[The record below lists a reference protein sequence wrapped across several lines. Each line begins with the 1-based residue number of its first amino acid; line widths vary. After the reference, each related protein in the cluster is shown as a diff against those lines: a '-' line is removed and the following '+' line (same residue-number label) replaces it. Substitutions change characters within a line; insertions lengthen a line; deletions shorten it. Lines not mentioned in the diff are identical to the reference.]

1 MTSTYVSSTAYP
13 YSSIVRIVATFGS
26 GAVLTGSGVIVGD
39 NDVLT
44 ASHVI
49 ADGVHGVAR
58 TVVIYPAQNGASL
71 PYGSFTATTISYM
84 GVDADGNGRVSE
96 AESARDFAVLGFSAD
111 IDNRTG
117 RMALDASFT
126 SGTVRIGGYP
136 SIYGGTTLV
145 EDTGFVTRDGG
156 VLEIGGLDVNPGNS
170 GGPIWQM
177 APTGPAVVGI
187 VSTGVWAGAVGG
199 TYHSTLLS
207 WISDNNRLIGADPG
221 PIASG
226 GGSALVYGSA
236 GNDRLL
242 ANSGGGNVN
251 AAAGDDF
258 VDGGAGNDTLLGDEG
273 NDSVRGLD
281 GYDLVSGGDGNDT
294 INGNVGADTI
304 YGGMGLDFL
313 LGGKDSDVI
322 YGGDGDDVHVNGNIG
337 ADTVYGGLGNDF
349 VFGGQNDDQLY
360 GDGGD
365 DTLSGDL
372 GNDTL
377 TSAGGSD
384 LFVFTATSGHDRIT
398 DFSFINGDRI
408 QLPRSTTVTLSVS
421 ASGTAVLSWAGDNS
435 VTLIGV
441 TSAQVSLSTWI
452 VYG

>member
-1 MTSTYVSSTAYP
+1 MASAYVTSTAYP
-13 YSSIVRIVATFGS
+13 YSSIVRIVATFGD

-49 ADGVHGVAR
+49 ADGAHGVAR
-58 TVVIYPAQNGASL
+58 TVVIYPAQNGSAL
-71 PYGSFTATTISYM
+71 PFGFYAATTISYM

-96 AESARDFAVLGFSAD
+96 AESARDFAVLGFSVD

-117 RMALDASFT
+117 KMALDPSFAG
-126 SGTVRIGGYP
+126 GTVRLDGYP
-136 SIYGGTTLV
+136 AIYGGTTMV
-145 EDTGFVTRDGG
+145 EDSGVVTVSGG
-156 VLEIGGLDVNPGNS
+156 VLQIGALDVNPGNS
-170 GGPIWQM
+170 GGPLWVM
-177 APTGPAVVGI
+177 STTGPAVVGV

-199 TYHSTLLS
+199 TYYSTLLS
-207 WISDNNRLIGADPG
+207 WISDNNRLIGTDPS

-226 GGSALVYGSA
+226 GGALVYGSA

-258 VDGGAGNDTLLGDEG
+258 VDGGGGNDTLLGDEG

-281 GYDLVSGGDGNDT
+281 GNDLVSGGDGNDT
-294 INGNVGADTI
+294 VNGNVGADTI

-313 LGGKDSDVI
+313 MGGTDNDVI
-322 YGGDGDDVHVNGNIG
+322 YGDDGDDVHLNGNIG
-337 ADTVYGGLGNDF
+337 ADTVYGGLGNDL

-360 GDGGD
+360 GDGGN

-377 TSAGGSD
+377 TSGGGAD
-384 LFVFTATSGHDRIT
+384 LFVFSATSGNDRIT

-408 QLPRSTTVTLSVS
+408 QLPRGTVATVS
-421 ASGTAVLSWAGDNS
+421 SNASGAAVLSWGGDNS
-435 VTLIGV
+435 VTLVGV
-441 TSAQVSLSTWI
+441 TSTQVNLSTWI
-452 VYG
+452 VFS